1 MTNQVLDYNVLIMKV
16 DLHSHSYYSDGVLS
30 PTEVVRLADE
40 VNCDLFALTDHDTTD
55 GLNEARQTADKLSVE
70 LVSGVEI
77 SAFWRNMTIHI
88 IGLDIDINNDILQA
102 GLAHNQQLRK
112 ERAEKIALGL
122 WRTGIKD
129 ALEKTQAL
137 SKTDMLTRTHFAQM
151 LIREGY
157 CKDMKSVFR
166 RFLTGKKP
174 GASRVEW
181 RSFDEVVGWI
191 HAAGGLAVIAHPFR
205 YRMTQTKIK
214 NMLIDFKEVLGD
226 GIEVV
231 TATSTDEEITLSNQ
245 WAKEYKLLSSCGS
258 DYHGWSNQRIQ
269 IGCLRDLPNHD
280 NAIWRYLPCRT

>member
-16 DLHSHSYYSDGVLS
+16 DLHNHSYYSDGVLS
-30 PTEVVRLADE
+30 PSEVVRLADAA
-40 VNCDLFALTDHDTTD
+40 NCDLFALTDHDTTD
-55 GLNEARQTADKLSVE
+55 GLNEARQTADKLSVD

-88 IGLDIDINNDILQA
+88 IGLDIDINNDTLQA
-102 GLAHNQQLRK
+102 GLVHNQQLRK

-122 WRTGIKD
+122 WRAGIKD

-151 LIREGY
+151 LIGEGY

-166 RFLTGKKP
+166 RYLTGKKP
-174 GASRVEW
+174 GGVRVEW
-181 RSFDEVVGWI
+181 KNIDEVVGWI
-191 HAAGGLAVIAHPFR
+191 HAAGGQAVLAHPFR
-205 YRMTQTKIK
+205 YKMTQTKIK
-214 NMLIDFKEVLGD
+214 NMLIDFKEILGD
-226 GIEVV
+226 GVEVV

-245 WAKEYKLLSSCGS
+245 WAKEYELLSSCGS
-258 DYHGWSNQRIQ
+258 DYHGWPNQRIQ
-269 IGCLRDLPNHD
+269 IGSLRDLPNLD

>member
-1 MTNQVLDYNVLIMKV
+1 MKV
-16 DLHSHSYYSDGVLS
+16 DLHNHSYYSDGVFS
-30 PTEVVRLADE
+30 PAEVVRFADE
-40 VNCDLFALTDHDTTD
+40 AGCDLFALTDHDTTD
-55 GLNEARQTADKLSVE
+55 GLSEAQQMADELSVN

-77 SAFWRNMTIHI
+77 SALWRNMTIHI
-88 IGLDIDINNDILQA
+88 VGLGIDINNDILKK
-102 GLAHNQQLRK
+102 GLNYNQRLRE

-122 WRTGIKD
+122 RRAGITD
-129 ALEKTQAL
+129 ALEKTQEL
-137 SKTDMLTRTHFAQM
+137 SKTDMITRTHFAQM

-174 GASRVEW
+174 GASLVEW

-214 NMLIDFKEVLGD
+214 NMLIDFKEILGD
-226 GIEVV
+226 GVEVV

-245 WAKEYKLLSSCGS
+245 WAKEYELLSSCGS
-258 DYHGWSNQRIQ
+258 DYHGWPNQRIQ
-269 IGCLRDLPNHD
+269 IGCLRDLPNLD
-280 NAIWRYLPCRT
+280 NAIWRYLQCRT

>member
-1 MTNQVLDYNVLIMKV
+1 MKV
-16 DLHSHSYYSDGVLS
+16 DLHNHSYYSDGVFS
-30 PTEVVRLADE
+30 PTEVVRFADE
-40 VNCDLFALTDHDTTD
+40 AGCDLFALTDHDTTD
-55 GLNEARQTADKLSVE
+55 GLSEAQQMADKLSVN

-77 SAFWRNMTIHI
+77 SALWRNMTIHI
-88 IGLDIDINNDILQA
+88 VGLGIDINNDILQK
-102 GLAHNQQLRK
+102 GLNYNQRLRE

-122 WRTGIKD
+122 RRAGITD
-129 ALEKTQAL
+129 ALEKTQDL
-137 SKTDMLTRTHFAQM
+137 SKTDMFTRTHFAQM

-205 YRMTQTKIK
+205 YSMTNTKIK
-214 NMLIDFKEVLGD
+214 NMFLNFKEILG
-226 GIEVV
+226 GGVEVV

-269 IGCLRDLPNHD
+269 IGCLRDLPNLD

>member
-1 MTNQVLDYNVLIMKV
+1 M
-16 DLHSHSYYSDGVLS
+16 
-30 PTEVVRLADE
+30 ADE
-40 VNCDLFALTDHDTTD
+40 
-55 GLNEARQTADKLSVE
+55 LSVN

-77 SAFWRNMTIHI
+77 SALWRNMTIHI
-88 IGLDIDINNDILQA
+88 VGLGIDINNDILQK
-102 GLAHNQQLRK
+102 GLNYNQRLRE

-122 WRTGIKD
+122 RRAGITD
-129 ALEKTQAL
+129 ALEKTQEL
-137 SKTDMLTRTHFAQM
+137 SKTDMITRTHFAQM

-214 NMLIDFKEVLGD
+214 NMFLNFKEVLGD
-226 GIEVV
+226 GVEVV
-231 TATSTDEEITLSNQ
+231 TATSTAEEITLSNR

-258 DYHGWSNQRIQ
+258 DYHGWPNQRIQ
-269 IGCLRDLPNHD
+269 IGCLRDLPNLD